1 MKIIAKNAKII
12 TPFTELLA
20 ELEAL
25 RDEHAEYQ
33 RPDFFHEIYCADGAI
48 LQSGTILAART
59 ELLLREVA
67 VNGLFNTERLY
78 PLDTAINS
86 GLDVFLKALK
96 ELTGED
102 LLRPTD
108 EAALDRLVRA
118 LKKALAGNTSHLR
131 GKRYDN
137 MQIRRYETVV
147 LAMMQDSPHITN
159 KKMAAQMGIALSTF
173 KRLGLHVLAAKV
185 RSTKPWN
192 KRRTT
197 KSCSRQRR
205 RNSIHCR

>member
-1 MKIIAKNAKII
+1 MKITDKNAKIT
-12 TPFTELLA
+12 TPFDELLA

-25 RDEHAEYQ
+25 RDEHAECQ
-33 RPDFFHEIYCADGAI
+33 RPDFFQEIYCADDAI

-67 VNGLFNTERLY
+67 ENGLFNTERLY
-78 PLDTAINS
+78 PLDTAISS
-86 GLDVFLKALK
+86 GLEAFLKALK

-118 LKKALAGNTSHLR
+118 LKKAFVGNTSHLR

-159 KKMAAQMGIALSTF
+159 KKMAAHMGIALGTF

-197 KSCSRQRR
+197 KYYSRQGR